1 MILTSTETRPDGS
14 IIKIY
19 EDLMVVDNKGR
30 TVGVLINLQ
39 PETAQG
45 FAWYGGALRNRK
57 EYGSATAGTS
67 KSCPPL
73 KTAEE
78 RDAAVAKYIKR
89 VEASYWKKFPPK
101 LERVPYTEG

>member
-1 MILTSTETRPDGS
+1 MEQFFQDFLLVGTLVAACLG
-14 IIKIY
+14 
-19 EDLMVVDNKGR
+19 
-30 TVGVLINLQ
+30 VGVLINLQ

-78 RDAAVAKYIKR
+78 RDAAVAKYVKR
-89 VEASYWKKFPPK
+89 VEASYWKKFPSK
-101 LERVPYTEG
+101 LERMPAFCAAAST